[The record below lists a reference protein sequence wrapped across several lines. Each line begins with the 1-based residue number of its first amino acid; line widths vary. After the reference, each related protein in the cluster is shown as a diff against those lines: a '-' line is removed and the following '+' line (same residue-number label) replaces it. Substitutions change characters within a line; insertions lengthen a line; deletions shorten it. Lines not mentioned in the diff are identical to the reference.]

1 MIASLLIATLL
12 SSSPTTVY
20 LVRHAEK
27 VTEPKSDDPDLTDSG
42 KKRAAH
48 LQKVLRSAKISA
60 IHSTDYKRTKLTVE
74 PLAKALG
81 VPVESISTKTP
92 EAVKHL
98 LEKHA
103 GQTVLYTG
111 HSNTLPEMIA
121 ALGVK
126 EKVTM
131 TDADYDGLYVVIRD
145 GNAEPILLRLHY
157 GE

>member
-1 MIASLLIATLL
+1 MIASLLFATLL

-27 VTEPKSDDPDLTDSG
+27 VVEPKNDDPDLTDRG
-42 KKRAAH
+42 KKRAAQ
-48 LQKVLRSAKISA
+48 LERVLRAAKITA

-74 PLAKALG
+74 PLAKTLG

-92 EAVKHL
+92 DAVKHL

-111 HSNTLPEMIA
+111 HSNTLPDMIA

-131 TDADYDGLYVVIRD
+131 TDADYDRLYIVIRD
-145 GNAEPILLRLHY
+145 GTAEPVLIALHY
-157 GE
+157 GD